1 MELSERVTEQQ
12 DECFDASSC
21 TTEVYPAEQPSSPHP
36 PMPCS
41 HHCLLSH
48 KDLAIRAPAMSFD
61 AWMERT
67 VGGNYGHCIPSAE
80 LRMKQARLDLAT
92 AQIMAD
98 PMNEEHVLYWLNKA
112 RERKDAA
119 VSDWI
124 RWTSKCR

>member
-1 MELSERVTEQQ
+1 
-12 DECFDASSC
+12 
-21 TTEVYPAEQPSSPHP
+21 
-36 PMPCS
+36 MPCS

-67 VGGNYGHCIPSAE
+67 VGANYGHCIPSAE

-98 PMNEEHVLYWLNKA
+98 PMNEEHVLYCQWLNKA

-124 RWTSKCR
+124 RWTSKCRC